1 MLHFDDYLSQYAVVI
16 TGCYMCK
23 ANYCDVSIAEKVCC
37 FQVSVTNEVYQHLH
51 QPSKFFFCPTEY
63 CASRAV
69 PTVSQSEY
77 LNTVGTK
84 LLPDIDVMWTGPK
97 VISKRITI
105 HSVEEISRVLR
116 RQPLIWDNIHAN
128 DYDPKRLFLGPYD
141 GRSPRLVPY
150 VRGVLTNPNCEFESD
165 FIALHT
171 LAQWS
176 RAREESSIQGKK
188 DFILRE

>member
-1 MLHFDDYLSQYAVVI
+1 M
-16 TGCYMCK
+16 
-23 ANYCDVSIAEKVCC
+23 
-37 FQVSVTNEVYQHLH
+37 SVTNEVYQHLH
-51 QPSKFFFCPTEY
+51 QPAKFFFCPTEY

-69 PTVSQSEY
+69 PSVSQSEY

-84 LLPDIDVMWTGPK
+84 LLPNIDVMWTGPK
-97 VISKRITI
+97 VISKWITI

-150 VRGVLTNPNCEFESD
+150 IRGVLTNPNCEFESD

-176 RAREESSIQGKK
+176 RAREESSSQGKK
-188 DFILRE
+188 DFILREFTNFVCSSGI

>member
-1 MLHFDDYLSQYAVVI
+1 MIV
-16 TGCYMCK
+16 K
-23 ANYCDVSIAEKVCC
+23 
-37 FQVSVTNEVYQHLH
+37 VSVTNEVYQHLH

-63 CASRAV
+63 CASRAI
-69 PTVSQSEY
+69 PSVSQSEY

-105 HSVEEISRVLR
+105 HSVEEIARVLR

-128 DYDPKRLFLGPYD
+128 DYDSKRLFLGPYD

-176 RAREESSIQGKK
+176 RARDDSSGQGKK